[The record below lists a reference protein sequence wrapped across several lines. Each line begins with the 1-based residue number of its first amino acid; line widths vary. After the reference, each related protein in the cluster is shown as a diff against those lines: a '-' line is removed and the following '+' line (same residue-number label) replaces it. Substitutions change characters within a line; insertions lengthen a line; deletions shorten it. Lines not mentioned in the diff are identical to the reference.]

1 MTFEIWGLSAALAS
15 GTISSRELGER
26 QVQGIEAADSALKRA
41 LWWICLLVAPAIL
54 VGLELFHPAG
64 FTASPGMYEFLSH
77 AEHHEPQYMAL
88 GYFGPNWWLT
98 LHMIQTPLVGL
109 VAVGL
114 WMTVAPVSR
123 ADGTPAMICAW
134 LARVAIFVMA
144 IYFTVLDGIGGISLG
159 RTIVVVQRLIADG
172 KLSPAQLE
180 GVVLLLN
187 TMWVDPLVGG
197 LGSFVSLTAS
207 WAAFSAAA
215 LVAAALLLS
224 GRAGWLSAVLLV
236 AFGWE
241 LQTAHAAPHG
251 PIAFSLLILA
261 TLSIWWTQRRRA
273 AQAR

>member
-1 MTFEIWGLSAALAS
+1 LSQIDA
-15 GTISSRELGER
+15 
-26 QVQGIEAADSALKRA
+26 VDSAIKRV
-41 LWWICLLVAPAIL
+41 LWWICLLVAPAVL
-54 VGLELFHPAG
+54 VAIELFHPAG
-64 FTASPGMYEFLSH
+64 FTGNPGMYEYLSKAH
-77 AEHHEPQYMAL
+77 GHESQFMAL
-88 GYFGPNWWLT
+88 GYFGPDWWFT

-114 WMTVAPVSR
+114 WMTLGPVSR
-123 ADGTPAMICAW
+123 ADGTPAMVCAW
-134 LARVAIFVMA
+134 LARLAIFVMA
-144 IYFTVLDGIGGISLG
+144 VYFTVLDGIGGISLG

-172 KLSPAQLE
+172 KLNPAQLE

-207 WAAFSAAA
+207 WAAFSAAV

-251 PIAFSLLILA
+251 PIAFGLLILA
-261 TLSIWWTQRRRA
+261 TLSIWWFQRRRA
-273 AQAR
+273 AAYAAR